1 MEGHFIYFGT
11 RCVYVGGEEIK
22 HFISPHPLSLGNVYN
37 LDVKYGKKILL
48 NNMFERSLIGRSSKL
63 GECL

>member
-1 MEGHFIYFGT
+1 M
-11 RCVYVGGEEIK
+11 CVCGGEEIK
-22 HFISPHPLSLGNVYN
+22 YFISPHPLLLGNVYN

-48 NNMFERSLIGRSSKL
+48 NNMFERSLIGRPSKL

>member
-1 MEGHFIYFGT
+1 
-11 RCVYVGGEEIK
+11 VYVGGGKIK
-22 HFISPHPLSLGNVYN
+22 HFINLHLLSLGNVYN

-48 NNMFERSLIGRSSKL
+48 NNMFERPLIGRSSKL

>member
-1 MEGHFIYFGT
+1 M
-11 RCVYVGGEEIK
+11 CVCGGEKIK

-37 LDVKYGKKILL
+37 LDVKYGRKILL
-48 NNMFERSLIGRSSKL
+48 NNMFERTLIGRSSKL